1 MKTHENPV
9 NLKTHDSCVMGV
21 ILPLFKVFSEIKIE
35 LRGSFISRSAL
46 WMRKF
51 EKTVFDENIP

>member
-1 MKTHENPV
+1 ME
-9 NLKTHDSCVMGV
+9 V
-21 ILPLFKVFSEIKIE
+21 ILPLFKVFSEIKNE

-46 WMRKF
+46 WVRKF